1 MKNMIQSMTGY
12 GRSAFSHNDQ
22 KFLVEIRS
30 VNGKTPEVSVKSQLI
45 PRERENEVRQLVA
58 KRTVRGT
65 IDIYISNETQNG
77 NLPKTINREQFVSY
91 YNQIKDIYLSL
102 GKEDKAENL
111 TGAILRLPDVVEISK
126 PDEKE
131 SWPHIIAAI
140 ENAVEELLIYRKN
153 EGERL
158 REDIMT
164 RLSMIESYLFEVE
177 KFEKGRIE
185 IIRERILKRAEELGV
200 VHSSERLE
208 QEMIYYIEK
217 LDITEEKV
225 RLAQHCNYFRETIG
239 KEEYPGRKLGFIAQ
253 EMGREINTLG
263 SKANNVDIQKIVV
276 NMKDE
281 LEKIK
286 EQILNIL

>member
-12 GRSAFSHNDQ
+12 GRSAFSHNEQ
-22 KFLVEIRS
+22 EFLVEIRS
-30 VNGKTPEVSVKSQLI
+30 VNGKNPEVSVKSQLI

-58 KRTVRGT
+58 KKTVRGT
-65 IDIYISNETQNG
+65 VDIYISTENQNG
-77 NLPKTINREQFVSY
+77 NLPKVINRERFESY
-91 YNQIKDIYLSL
+91 YKQIKSINLSL
-102 GKEDKAENL
+102 GREDETENL

-126 PDEKE
+126 PDEME
-131 SWPHIIAAI
+131 NWPHIFTAI

-153 EGERL
+153 EGEKL
-158 REDIMT
+158 RDDILT
-164 RLSMIESYLFEVE
+164 RLSMIEGYLTEVDR
-177 KFEKGRIE
+177 FEKGRVDT
-185 IIRERILKRAEELGV
+185 IRERIIKRAEELGV
-200 VHSSERLE
+200 VHSEERLE

-239 KEEYPGRKLGFIAQ
+239 IEEYPGRKLGFIAQ